1 MRPVF
6 LASLP
11 ISFLESA
18 LPLSSRTGNGNSGNE
33 ILKGSLS
40 NDDVRRRLRFI
51 ALIPSRLIR
60 QMLSNIFGVEL

>member
-40 NDDVRRRLRFI
+40 NDDVDGF
-51 ALIPSRLIR
+51 ALSRL
-60 QMLSNIFGVEL
+60 FHPV

>member
-40 NDDVRRRLRFI
+40 NDDVDGF
-51 ALIPSRLIR
+51 ALSRLAYSIPFNS
-60 QMLSNIFGVEL
+60 SNAVKFLWS

>member
-18 LPLSSRTGNGNSGNE
+18 LPLSSRTGNGKSGNE
-33 ILKGSLS
+33 ILKGSLN
-40 NDDVRRRLRFI
+40 NDDVDGF
-51 ALIPSRLIR
+51 ALSRL
-60 QMLSNIFGVEL
+60 FHPV